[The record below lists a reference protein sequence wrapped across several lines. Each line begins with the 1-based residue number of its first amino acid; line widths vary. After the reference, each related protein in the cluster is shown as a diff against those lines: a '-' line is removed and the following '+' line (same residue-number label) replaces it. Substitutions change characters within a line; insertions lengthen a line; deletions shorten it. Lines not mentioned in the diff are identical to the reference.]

1 MAYSDIQT
9 IEKSVEKVRFHKEPA
24 VLPPLS
30 EWEKIE
36 ELFFNNYD
44 FLKINNGQM
53 FNALCKVGNNQ
64 KNEITMPEQN
74 IALSIT
80 ENPNILAIKNIQN
93 KLKTK
98 R

>member
-36 ELFFNNYD
+36 ELLEDLEMSQSSLYIKAIAGARTQIKQKKFYELDLRTGKF
-44 FLKINNGQM
+44 
-53 FNALCKVGNNQ
+53 KVF
-64 KNEITMPEQN
+64 
-74 IALSIT
+74 
-80 ENPNILAIKNIQN
+80 
-93 KLKTK
+93 K